1 MCCCVFALVS
11 LCTAEDGPFVVTP
24 ADVCDTVKEKLVLNN
39 GVETKS
45 TEKTHGKFSVL
56 VEDEGTGIVRP
67 DIYGSN
73 GLYAYFYASKNGRCT
88 GNNRTFKS
96 AFVFEHREEA
106 TYNGHKCF
114 RYFNNSD
121 ASMFVD
127 NGNITWGIRYVEDSD
142 YIWVNY
148 SYPTTPHTP
157 DMFMFTEG
165 TACKDEPRTASAP
178 EDTFFYGMCM
188 NDGASHLLGS
198 LFLTVFVIL
207 AFLF

>member
-1 MCCCVFALVS
+1 M
-11 LCTAEDGPFVVTP
+11 TP

-114 RYFNNSD
+114 RYFN
-121 ASMFVD
+121 
-127 NGNITWGIRYVEDSD
+127 DSD
-142 YIWVNY
+142 MSIWVDKSNIVWGTY
-148 SYPTTPHTP
+148 ARGEGKQTWNNFTYPKTPHTP
-157 DMFMFTEG
+157 NMFVFNETSACCQHLESL
-165 TACKDEPRTASAP
+165 TAPN
-178 EDTFFYGMCM
+178 DTFFYDVCM